1 MLWHQLTSVF
11 AEKSWRAADA
21 FSKGH
26 KYVGF
31 VLCRKITIQRFDG
44 NKKWALICKCR
55 GKESPLPA
63 HLHRE
68 KMSGP
73 NRAWKNSTLQRPA
86 RRERP
91 IFSPCTPFHLHN
103 FLIGSTAVSRWTRC
117 CLQTSATCTAVCRAV
132 KQQHAS
138 RLVWSLFTR
147 AGWEIKHIQHGLRSD
162 WDERKWH
169 QNHQAH
175 ELLTESASLT
185 EQSIKMSPFYAR
197 FVLFFFKKHIYLYT
211 NVLDKEDMLMANGA
225 RKIQFDFFFV
235 WTEKKTLNRRLC
247 IIPQECLRL

>member
-11 AEKSWRAADA
+11 AEESWRAADA

-26 KYVGF
+26 KYVEF
-31 VLCRKITIQRFDG
+31 ELCGKITIQCFDG

-91 IFSPCTPFHLHN
+91 FSPYTPFHLHN

-117 CLQTSATCTAVCRAV
+117 CLQTSATCTGVCRAV

-138 RLVWSLFTR
+138 RLVWSLFTQ

-175 ELLTESASLT
+175 ELLYRERAFDRAAYKNVSFLRQICTVFLKEMHL
-185 EQSIKMSPFYAR
+185 SIHKCSWQIRYVNA
-197 FVLFFFKKHIYLYT
+197 
-211 NVLDKEDMLMANGA
+211 
-225 RKIQFDFFFV
+225 
-235 WTEKKTLNRRLC
+235 
-247 IIPQECLRL
+247 